1 MPPVRC
7 VNEVSATRREN
18 LKRISMKE
26 LEEGEER
33 PLETLEEVVE
43 ALKSDDNG
51 KLEFLTF
58 DGKKLDSVWLLEYI
72 KLNPDRVKDGTIN
85 LNDFLGWLAKGE
97 IGVCTTPK
105 RIKTEEEV
113 EEEFK
118 ENNEYIINAPQLDK
132 LDLVEITQSE
142 FIEYVFERDTKLEN
156 EVKPFEDERSPE
168 YILWL
173 AQKRK
178 KVEKIDY
185 SDYLC

>member
-1 MPPVRC
+1 
-7 VNEVSATRREN
+7 
-18 LKRISMKE
+18 MKE

-105 RIKTEEEV
+105 RVKTEEEV

-118 ENNEYIINAPQLDK
+118 EKNEYIINAPQLDK

-142 FIEYVFERDTKLEN
+142 FIEYVFERDTKL
-156 EVKPFEDERSPE
+156 
-168 YILWL
+168 
-173 AQKRK
+173 
-178 KVEKIDY
+178 
-185 SDYLC
+185 